1 MILKRMTLNNFR
13 QFLGRQSLEFISPDD
28 RKNVTVIYGENGKG
42 KTSLYRALMFCLY
55 GIKKLS
61 QDPQESD
68 QEINLVNKVALDEA
82 EEVGKDV
89 VKAFVEIEFMH
100 DRKNYVLKREM
111 LGIKSEDKEVEQ
123 IGDVSLAETKEDG
136 NTVLLM
142 DPDDIAVKINSI
154 LDIRVREYFLFDGE
168 KIEKLT
174 RVDRENRKEI
184 ETGIK
189 NLLQID
195 RLSIAIQGIDK
206 LLKDIGKKLKNKS
219 TGEYQRKLIELEEKE
234 NKKEDLEGD
243 IEKSYT
249 EIAAAENEQK
259 KLDRK
264 LKEFEGIKDLL
275 QKREETQNRLDMTQ
289 DSLKKL
295 LDEMKKKNKNISLL
309 LIESEME
316 EVDKLIG
323 IKRKN
328 KEIPPQI
335 REDLVNKILQDMK
348 CAVCNRPIEKHS
360 DSYNHVLEWKKKMIG
375 EEVEEELIETWRKIE
390 GLKEYSV
397 HIANW
402 VQQALLNHSNKIED
416 VGKYEQI
423 LKDIS
428 DEIGDRKID
437 ETIPELEKVRKETIK
452 KIGNLEN
459 RIETKSKELKILDN
473 EIRDL
478 KKILEDLERKES
490 IKDILSKRRQLVSD
504 AKDALETIYNEFT
517 DEIKEKIGEKA
528 TEIFHNLIDEADKN
542 TFQRIKVVQD
552 YSLQLI
558 DWRENAFLSN
568 ISAGQRQITSIAFIT
583 ALAKLAGKKDILEI
597 PLFMDTPFGRLSGVH
612 RDNLIE
618 YIPKLTR
625 QWILLATD
633 TEFSREEAV
642 KLRNTGRWGKVYT
655 LESHK
660 SFVTFIKEKTVET
673 FRPVRSG
680 ILRSLQ

>member
-68 QEINLVNKVALDEA
+68 REINLVNKVALDEA

-136 NTVLLM
+136 NTVLLK

-206 LLKDIGKKLKNKS
+206 LLKDVGKKLKNKS

-234 NKKEDLEGD
+234 NEKEDLEGD

-289 DSLKKL
+289 DSFKKL

-375 EEVEEELIETWRKIE
+375 EEVEDELIETWRKIE

-528 TEIFHNLIDEADKN
+528 TEIFHNLIDEADKK
-542 TFQRIKVVQD
+542 TFQRIKVMQD

-558 DWRENAFLSN
+558 DWRDNAFLSN

-583 ALAKLAGKKDILEI
+583 ALARLAGKKDILEI

-633 TEFSREEAV
+633 TEFSREEAD

-660 SFVTFIKEKTVET
+660 SFVTFIREKTVET